1 MSDGWRSR
9 RSVLLATA
17 GAGVL
22 AAAALGYEAVRLI
35 GRRPPSPYDD
45 LLSLLP
51 DRDAARMVGVA
62 FLSEHPR
69 FDVAAVAHALRQE
82 IGHRPLAAVLQADI
96 VQDRVVEA
104 GHWLVPQTLAG
115 LCAIAANPNSSL
127 APAKRPPP
135 LKLRRAR

>member
-35 GRRPPSPYDD
+35 ARHPPSPYDD

-51 DRDAARMVGVA
+51 DRDAAAQVGLA
-62 FLSEHPR
+62 YLSEQPH
-69 FDVAAVAHALRQE
+69 FDSTTAAHLLRKE
-82 IGHRPLAAVLQADI
+82 IGSRPLTAVLQTDI
-96 VQDRVVEA
+96 VQDRLTEV
-104 GHWLVPQTLAG
+104 GHWLMPQTLAG
-115 LCAIAANPNSSL
+115 LCAIAAKPNSSL
-127 APAKRPPP
+127 APAERGRG
-135 LKLRRAR
+135 LG